1 MYLTL
6 ATFYGRFTDN
16 KDIGKHYDH
25 PNSYCYHFGTGG
37 FDGGGDGVHTMEP
50 GMSKMVLLMLLPG
63 PASNGGG
70 ILIVNVNIK
79 HKTFFQFKI
88 CVGFW
93 YNL

>member
-1 MYLTL
+1 M
-6 ATFYGRFTDN
+6 
-16 KDIGKHYDH
+16 
-25 PNSYCYHFGTGG
+25 
-37 FDGGGDGVHTMEP
+37 
-50 GMSKMVLLMLLPG
+50 LPG

-70 ILIVNVNIK
+70 ILIVNIK